1 MKATFIFLSIAIGMS
16 ALGCFNS
23 GPHKTMISST
33 RFAVETGSA
42 VLGARQLL
50 LDTSNGDVWV
60 LEGVRDPEPRWVLL
74 ARGPED
80 IRVIEDDLAPEWMP
94 QPPE

>member
-1 MKATFIFLSIAIGMS
+1 MRAIFIFLTIAIGVS

-23 GPHKTMISST
+23 GPHSTTISST
-33 RFAVETGSA
+33 RFAVETGSV

-50 LDTSNGDVWV
+50 VDTSNGDVWV
-60 LEGVRDPEPRWVLL
+60 LEGERNPQARWVLL

-80 IRVIEDDLAPEWMP
+80 IRVLENEAPEWIP